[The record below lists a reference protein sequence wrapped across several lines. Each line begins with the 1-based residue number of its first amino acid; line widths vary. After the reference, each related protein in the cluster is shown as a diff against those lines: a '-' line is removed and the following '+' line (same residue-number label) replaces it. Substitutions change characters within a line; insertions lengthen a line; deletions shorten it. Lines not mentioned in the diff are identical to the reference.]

1 MSNGLAEDEFDF
13 WRGMLWTLLLAAPL
27 WLTIFLLWWLNSA

>member
-1 MSNGLAEDEFDF
+1 MTKDFPGDDFDV

-27 WLTIFLLWWLNSA
+27 WLTIFLLWWLNDA